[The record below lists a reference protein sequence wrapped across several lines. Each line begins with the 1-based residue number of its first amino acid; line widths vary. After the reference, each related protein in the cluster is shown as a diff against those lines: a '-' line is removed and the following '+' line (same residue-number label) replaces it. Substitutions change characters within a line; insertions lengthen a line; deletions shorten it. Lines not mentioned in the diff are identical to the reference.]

1 MNKKSEQKSAI
12 NGLVTAIVGCY
23 INLNFTDSGIILIA
37 ANRIEGVT
45 ISITLTAVVILMII
59 GIAVQKGRD

>member
-23 INLNFTDSGIILIA
+23 INLNFTDSGYTE
-37 ANRIEGVT
+37 N
-45 ISITLTAVVILMII
+45 
-59 GIAVQKGRD
+59 QKGKIEIHCPKNRQ